1 MPLQRLHGEPPQL
14 RARVELPAFEEYQIL
29 AVSRYVIAVVVIV
42 VIVEWYSTNDTI
54 LLTSLYNFPQK
65 RQPFK
70 RSRAV
75 FERTI
80 TTAEATQT
88 AAIPAPS
95 ATTTSV

>member
-1 MPLQRLHGEPPQL
+1 MPLQRLHGEPQQL

-29 AVSRYVIAVVVIV
+29 AVSRYVIAVV

-80 TTAEATQT
+80 TTAEATQI